1 MLQNKFLFF
10 FIFIFTYSFSQQKI
24 DTVYVYEEVIVHDT
38 IYVEKTIDKLKL
50 ENIVFTKGEKDEKGK
65 IELIQNGKKIEIN
78 VDSTNIFYP
87 KLKLKTPKKSWFFGG
102 KFLSGLSSNSLFKDL
117 NASNSYGFG
126 LGLWSRKQLFE
137 SNLYLGAGLDG
148 FYWWNSFSLEAST
161 NNNRL
166 NGYYFTNSQ
175 KPLLFKGIES
185 KNFQFQIPLQLYYNY
200 KKFMPSIGVF
210 ASISNYKS
218 EFQSS
223 SGKLPL
229 SLDETQVFETQ
240 ALQIGYLAE
249 LQYEISKH
257 ISVGINFSFGKAKN
271 LVFINKGD
279 SNQSFKT
286 QNSFSENR
294 FLLELVYK
302 L

>member
-10 FIFIFTYSFSQQKI
+10 FIFIFTCSFSQQKI

-38 IYVEKTIDKLKL
+38 IYLEKTIDKLKL

-87 KLKLKTPKKSWFFGG
+87 KIKLKTPKKSWFFGG

-126 LGLWSRKQLFE
+126 LGVWTRKQLFE
-137 SNLYLGAGLDG
+137 SNFYLGAGLDG
-148 FYWWNSFSLEAST
+148 FYWSNSFSIEAST
-161 NNNRL
+161 NNNNL

-175 KPLLFKGIES
+175 QPLLFKGIES

-229 SLDETQVFETQ
+229 SLDETQVFGTQ
-240 ALQIGYLAE
+240 ALQFGYLVE
-249 LQYEISKH
+249 LQYSITNK
-257 ISVGINFSFGKAKN
+257 ISVGLNFSSGSSKN
-271 LVFINKGD
+271 LIFTNTNDK
-279 SNQSFKT
+279 NQQFKT
-286 QNSFSENR
+286 QNTFKENR
-294 FLLELVYK
+294 LLAELVYR